1 MKVKI
6 TPSKVSGTIA
16 IPASKSISHRAIICA
31 SLAQGKSTITNLTF
45 SKDIEAT
52 ISCMRSFGAKI
63 EVQKNSCIIEGCN
76 LFDLQ
81 DGICCDC
88 NESGSTLRFLIPAGA
103 LSNKKVTYL
112 GKGRLLERPMGIYQ
126 KIFDEQKHQACT
138 NVSPQLIKEN
148 IRYGRLDATD
158 EEIIEAAKAANA
170 HNFIMNLADGYDTK
184 IGERGITLSGGQR
197 QRMAIARAILKN
209 PRILILDEATSA
221 LDTES
226 EEIVQEAL
234 DKLMVGRTSFVI
246 AHRLSTI
253 VHADKI
259 VVLDNGRVQEMG
271 THQELMQTGG
281 LYSHLYNIQFSNK
294 KAK

>member
-126 KIFDEQKHQACT
+126 KIFDEQKLLFEQSQDAIRIQGKLQSGHYQ
-138 NVSPQLIKEN
+138 IDGN
-148 IRYGRLDATD
+148 ISSQFISGLLFVLPLLDSD
-158 EEIIEAAKAANA
+158 S
-170 HNFIMNLADGYDTK
+170 
-184 IGERGITLSGGQR
+184 TL
-197 QRMAIARAILKN
+197 
-209 PRILILDEATSA
+209 
-221 LDTES
+221 
-226 EEIVQEAL
+226 
-234 DKLMVGRTSFVI
+234 
-246 AHRLSTI
+246 TI
-253 VHADKI
+253 NDP
-259 VVLDNGRVQEMG
+259 
-271 THQELMQTGG
+271 
-281 LYSHLYNIQFSNK
+281 Y
-294 KAK
+294 